1 MPGRRTDD
9 QLQWLVLRSA
19 KLVVAHEPRAEVEDD
34 LDAPIRQDTLWARIS
49 RRVCAEGPIAP
60 DVRRERRSGTK
71 LSVEH

>member
-1 MPGRRTDD
+1 MPGRRADD
-9 QLQWLVLRSA
+9 QLERLVVRSA
-19 KLVVAHEPRAEVEDD
+19 NLVVADEPRAEVDD
-34 LDAPIRQDTLWARIS
+34 HLDAPIGQDTLWARIT